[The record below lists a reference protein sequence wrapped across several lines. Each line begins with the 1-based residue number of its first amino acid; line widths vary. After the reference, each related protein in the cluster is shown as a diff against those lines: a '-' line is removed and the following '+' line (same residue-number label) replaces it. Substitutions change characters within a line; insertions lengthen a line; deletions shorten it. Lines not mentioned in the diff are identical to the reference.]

1 MNAWTNQRT
10 FEEEE
15 YMDTFEEHWRWF
27 YQAECGEWH
36 MFEIKPSEG
45 CPVNNYIIEQSYSRN
60 MKHMSY
66 CLADSVYQLDFTEM
80 KQINLTT
87 GKQRPIKRGLHTGPG
102 CRFCC
107 EKRPSSAPPNWET
120 NLPFQLI
127 PLDTDTQECQDVV
140 NQFSQTMPG
149 DPIKSIQRIQ
159 NLQLWE
165 SFCLKKAQM
174 SKTKRINI
182 EERRLF
188 HGTCHKNIR
197 SICTF
202 NFDMNLAKS
211 DGVYGK
217 GIYFARNASYS
228 DKFCHPPF
236 YHRGM
241 KPSRTMI
248 LARVLVGEYSKGHIG
263 LCQPPSKCDNT
274 GFYDSCVDMLP
285 HPNIFVVFDS
295 NQIYPEYLVEF

>member
-1 MNAWTNQRT
+1 MLTEKNTDVQRAKTMNAWTNQRT

-36 MFEIKPSEG
+36 MFE
-45 CPVNNYIIEQSYSRN
+45 
-60 MKHMSY
+60 
-66 CLADSVYQLDFTEM
+66 
-80 KQINLTT
+80 
-87 GKQRPIKRGLHTGPG
+87 
-102 CRFCC
+102 
-107 EKRPSSAPPNWET
+107 
-120 NLPFQLI
+120 LI
-127 PLDTDTQECQDVV
+127 PLDTDAQECQDVV

-182 EERRLF
+182 EERMLF

-202 NFDMNLAKS
+202 NFDMNLAKNN
-211 DGVYGK
+211 GVYGK

-228 DKFCHPPF
+228 NIFCHPPL
-236 YHRGM
+236 YHRGIT
-241 KPSRTMI
+241 PSRTMI
-248 LARVLVGEYSKGHIG
+248 LARVLVGEYTVGHHG
-263 LCQPPSKCDNT
+263 LCQPPSKQDNT
-274 GFYDSCVDMLP
+274 GFYDSCVDFLL
-285 HPNIFVVFDS
+285 HPNIFVVFNS
-295 NQIYPEYLVEF
+295 NQIYPEYLIEFE